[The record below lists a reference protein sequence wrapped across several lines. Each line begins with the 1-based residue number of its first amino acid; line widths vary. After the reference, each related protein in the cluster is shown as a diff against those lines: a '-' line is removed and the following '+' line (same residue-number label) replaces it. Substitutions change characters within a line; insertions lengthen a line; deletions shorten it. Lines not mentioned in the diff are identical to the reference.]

1 MYINIKQ
8 LNNDRRKREITR
20 EINIFNL
27 SKGEYWF

>member
-20 EINIFNL
+20 EINILNL
-27 SKGEYWF
+27 SKVEY